1 MLLNA
6 AECLGY
12 SFYLFRGIKGKPT
25 EGWGGSKITPLTQI
39 RVKRILI
46 SRSRLFK
53 IYLEIISTQENNLLS
68 SSNLHISNFSINK
81 KISLIKILKSR
92 GSRKDLWGIPLVT
105 FAHYKIRSLYE
116 EPIFFLCFR
125 KRK

>member
-1 MLLNA
+1 MLQNA
-6 AECLGY
+6 RVTAFIFSEVLRE
-12 SFYLFRGIKGKPT
+12 SQQRGG
-25 EGWGGSKITPLTQI
+25 GGSKITPPTQI
-39 RVKRILI
+39 RIKRILI

-92 GSRKDLWGIPLVT
+92 GSRTDLWGIPLVT